1 MKRAYTFISLMEN
14 TLHKLTFFI
23 FKYTMTCGND
33 NTQQV
38 TCLRALDYRRKHDEI
53 HPVLLLLDDSY

>member
-1 MKRAYTFISLMEN
+1 ME
-14 TLHKLTFFI
+14 TALHRLRFFI

-38 TCLRALDYRRKHDEI
+38 KLHLRALDYRRKHDEI